1 MTPTPRKRMR
11 AQRMLAGIAAA
22 GFIAAGLISTPA
34 LTPQAH
40 AEKSPT
46 VNMPTFAPDV
56 FYVYVKKGEY
66 LWYNFQGHQP
76 SYVLDGDGNSVN
88 MTTWMGGMAS
98 PYAPRDGVYQIGYDP
113 YIDHDNRYAS
123 NDQFAWNV
131 QAVDSSN
138 HTILGR
144 VWADKVFVGQRLS
157 FDWDNPATPKPD
169 SVGEV
174 NLVAVSPTGYRY
186 QVNAKEYGGIQ
197 SVIAATSSG
206 INKLVTKDGQDY
218 CEPSYQSYDDWA
230 IRDGSGYDAYAP
242 NGVETDTWVKHYR
255 TNYKC
260 GERYKLFFT
269 TPAADLPESI
279 LPTPKALGTPTVEL
293 KDLGNYKA
301 QAIITGLDKFAAYTF
316 NAAGKETTVQG
327 KTSVTINIDAD
338 KAVDWTLK
346 AASSNELH
354 LMMSDVEM
362 LGGLTIKAL
371 NGPTAGDATVYWDD
385 TNLTSGRYVENTT
398 VPTSALTGVNSDTP
412 TGVHGWNSNNVNP
425 ILHREYAV
433 AEKATYG
440 DGRIIDTWARSGEA
454 REWSGSFIPETPSIS
469 LVKTV
474 TEKTYGD
481 TSTQLH
487 WTYTATNTGNVPLTN
502 VHIIDDTYDGG
513 YTGTDPDT
521 VNAITKTCDAVQPG
535 DTCTWENIVSP
546 LVDADFPDA
555 GKTVTNTAKTT
566 GVSPAGITVTSDPSS
581 DSSTYVPAKPAISIE
596 KTVDKPEFHSGDKLA
611 WTFTV
616 TNTGDISLHDVTVV
630 EDSYNGNTPLSDVSC
645 PDTTL
650 AVGAS
655 MTCTATSD
663 TDDTDIRRGDVT
675 NTAHATGISDGR
687 NRNVESDQ
695 STAKSIGKVTP
706 VTVIPRLPMT
716 GGTGI
721 VVIAGIATIATL
733 SVAGMAITYKRRSN
747 KGDEN

>member
-1 MTPTPRKRMR
+1 MESTPRKRT
-11 AQRMLAGIAAA
+11 QRVLAGIAAA

-34 LTPQAH
+34 LTPPAH

-98 PYAPRDGVYQIGYDP
+98 PYATRDGVYQIGYDP

-144 VWADKVFVGQRLS
+144 VWADKVFIGQRLS

-174 NLVAVSPTGYRY
+174 NLIALSPTGYRY

-242 NGVETDTWVKHYR
+242 NGIETDTWVKHYR

-260 GERYKLFFT
+260 GERYKLFFS
-269 TPAADLPESI
+269 TPAADIPESI
-279 LPTPKALGTPTVEL
+279 LPTPQALGTPTVEL
-293 KDLGNYKA
+293 KDLGNHKA
-301 QAIITGLDKFAAYTF
+301 QAVITGLDKFAAYTF
-316 NAAGKETTVQG
+316 NAAGRETTVQG

-338 KAVDWTLK
+338 QAVDWSLK

-385 TNLTSGRYVENTT
+385 TSLTSGRYVENTT
-398 VPTSALTGVNSDTP
+398 VPASALTGVNSDTP

-425 ILHREYAV
+425 TLHREYAV
-433 AEKATYG
+433 TDKATYG
-440 DGRIIDTWARSGEA
+440 DGRIIDTWARSGES

-481 TSTQLH
+481 TDTQLH

-502 VHIIDDTYDGG
+502 VRIIDDVYDEAIF
-513 YTGTDPDT
+513 TERMPD
-521 VNAITKTCDAVQPG
+521 NASKAY
-535 DTCTWENIVSP
+535 EAKKNIQRFV
-546 LVDADFPDA
+546 FPDSDGERRFA
-555 GKTVTNTAKTT
+555 EDMDAAAEVAVYAKLPRTFQIPT
-566 GVSPAGITVTSDPSS
+566 PVGNYAPDWAIAFKEGSVRHVFFVAETKGTMDTLELSGVEN
-581 DSSTYVPAKPAISIE
+581 AKIACA
-596 KTVDKPEFHSGDKLA
+596 KKL
-611 WTFTV
+611 F
-616 TNTGDISLHDVTVV
+616 NEMSTGDVRYHNVATY
-630 EDSYNGNTPLSDVSC
+630 EDLLEV
-645 PDTTL
+645 
-650 AVGAS
+650 
-655 MTCTATSD
+655 M
-663 TDDTDIRRGDVT
+663 
-675 NTAHATGISDGR
+675 GR
-687 NRNVESDQ
+687 MS
-695 STAKSIGKVTP
+695 
-706 VTVIPRLPMT
+706 
-716 GGTGI
+716 
-721 VVIAGIATIATL
+721 
-733 SVAGMAITYKRRSN
+733 
-747 KGDEN
+747 